1 VVGDAAT
8 WREAGRAE
16 EASPT
21 GTEDA
26 GRDKV

>member
-1 VVGDAAT
+1 MVGDAAT
-8 WREAGRAE
+8 WRGAGRTG
-16 EASPT
+16 EASST